1 MKGSKFDKKVVF
13 NITMGTQR
21 IRKKRR
27 RRIRKQNPL
36 IVILASIT
44 IILLFVWGGLYW
56 KESSEKA
63 QSDDQTN
70 GKERSQTSKL
80 EADKR
85 STNEPLGMNLG
96 MEEEPLMIGE
106 MGDSIGISDDRISDD
121 HTEVGGESISQSSNE
136 AEKNE
141 EIGAQSNSQPP
152 VTSGTSVL
160 SQPKPQSGTQATVQA
175 PIQSEAQPQQQSN
188 AQSNSQTNVYT
199 SPPTTKPDSSSTVE
213 LDSPSTGEKD
223 LASSKQTDAVV
234 TPLQKYEQEM
244 IKIEANCRKDMN
256 MVLNGAENSIQKLDV
271 RNFDSV
277 QSWKENT
284 TKEITTAES
293 TCEVTY
299 QDLIRNAEKD
309 AVSTSV
315 INEWKQ
321 TYNTLK
327 VGLQDESRAKMQ
339 RLMGG

>member
-63 QSDDQTN
+63 QIDDQTN
-70 GKERSQTSKL
+70 GEERSQTSKL

-106 MGDSIGISDDRISDD
+106 MGDSIGISDD
-121 HTEVGGESISQSSNE
+121 HTEVGGESISQTPNE

-141 EIGAQSNSQPP
+141 EMGAQSNIQPP
-152 VTSGTSVL
+152 MMSGKSVL
-160 SQPKPQSGTQATVQA
+160 TQPKPQSQLESGTQATVQF

-199 SPPTTKPDSSSTVE
+199 SPTTKPDSSSSVE
-213 LDSPSTGEKD
+213 LDSPKTGDKD
-223 LASSKQTDAVV
+223 LSSSKETDSVV
-234 TPLQKYEQEM
+234 IPLQKYEQEM

-256 MVLNGAENSIQKLDV
+256 VVLHGAENSFQKLDM
-271 RNFDSV
+271 RDFASI

-284 TKEITTAES
+284 TKEIATAES

-327 VGLQDESRAKMQ
+327 EGLQDESRAKMQ